1 MKKRN
6 KKYNPNK
13 LAQKYVV
20 DAHKMHTLE
29 MTFNIDEVND
39 SIDNWRAS
47 NGLVEKE
54 HTPKHVVYEVYHGD
68 LIICLK
74 NLLIPLEQEWF
85 LGVDSHYFNHETE
98 DVLTV
103 PFQFQMPLMSFEE
116 FRFGSELIKV
126 DRGHGM
132 KTRWKGINEE
142 LNKLLEEEVPQ
153 GFERIRSDALLR
165 VTTKFNNVT
174 DYLYFKEAKM
184 ARELLG
190 VAA

>member
-13 LAQKYVV
+13 LAQKYVA

-142 LNKLLEEEVPQ
+142 LNKLLEEEVPL

-165 VTTKFNNVT
+165 VITKFNNVA

-184 ARELLG
+184 ARELFG

>member
-6 KKYNPNK
+6 KKYNPSK
-13 LAQKYVV
+13 LAQKYMA
-20 DAHKMHTLE
+20 DAHKMHMLE
-29 MTFNIDEVND
+29 MSFNIDEVND
-39 SIDNWRAS
+39 SIDNWREKHGMA
-47 NGLVEKE
+47 EKE
-54 HTPKHVVYEVYHGD
+54 NTPKHVVYDVYRGD

-85 LGVDSHYFNHETE
+85 LGVDSHYFNYETE
-98 DVLTV
+98 EVLTV

-116 FRFGSELIKV
+116 FRFGSEFIKI

-132 KTRWKGINEE
+132 KTRWKGINDE

-165 VTTKFNNVT
+165 VVTKFNNVT

>member
-6 KKYNPNK
+6 KKYKPNK

-54 HTPKHVVYEVYHGD
+54 LTPKHVVYEVYHGD

-190 VAA
+190 GAA

>member
-20 DAHKMHTLE
+20 DAHKMHMLE
-29 MTFNIDEVND
+29 MIFNIDEVND
-39 SIDNWRAS
+39 SIDNWREKHGMA
-47 NGLVEKE
+47 EKE
-54 HTPKHVVYEVYHGD
+54 NTPKHVVYEVYHGD

-85 LGVDSHYFNHETE
+85 LGVDSHYFNYETE
-98 DVLTV
+98 EVLTV

-116 FRFGSELIKV
+116 FRFGSEFIKI

-132 KTRWKGINEE
+132 KTRWKGIKEE
-142 LNKLLEEEVPQ
+142 LNKLLEEDVPQ

>member
-13 LAQKYVV
+13 LAQKYVA

-54 HTPKHVVYEVYHGD
+54 LTPKHVVYEVYHGD

>member
-6 KKYNPNK
+6 KKYNPSK
-13 LAQKYVV
+13 LVQKYMA
-20 DAHKMHTLE
+20 DAHKMHMLE
-29 MTFNIDEVND
+29 MSFNIDEVND
-39 SIDNWRAS
+39 SIDNWREKHGMA
-47 NGLVEKE
+47 EKE
-54 HTPKHVVYEVYHGD
+54 NTPKHVVYDVYRGD

-85 LGVDSHYFNHETE
+85 LGVDSHYFNYETE
-98 DVLTV
+98 EVLTV

-116 FRFGSELIKV
+116 FRFGSEFIKI

-132 KTRWKGINEE
+132 KTRWKGINDE

-165 VTTKFNNVT
+165 VVTKFNNVT

>member
-165 VTTKFNNVT
+165 VITKFNNVT

-190 VAA
+190 VVA

>member
-39 SIDNWRAS
+39 SIDKWRAS

-85 LGVDSHYFNHETE
+85 LGVDSHYFNYETE
-98 DVLTV
+98 EVLTV

-165 VTTKFNNVT
+165 VITKFNNVT

-184 ARELLG
+184 VRELLG

>member
-165 VTTKFNNVT
+165 VITKFNNVA

>member
-6 KKYNPNK
+6 KKYNPSK
-13 LAQKYVV
+13 LVQKYMA
-20 DAHKMHTLE
+20 DAHKMHMLE
-29 MTFNIDEVND
+29 MSFNIDEVND
-39 SIDNWRAS
+39 SIDNWREKHGMA
-47 NGLVEKE
+47 EKE
-54 HTPKHVVYEVYHGD
+54 NTPKHVVYDVYRGD

-85 LGVDSHYFNHETE
+85 LGVDSHYFNYETE
-98 DVLTV
+98 EVLTV

-116 FRFGSELIKV
+116 FRFGSEFIKI

-132 KTRWKGINEE
+132 KTRWKGINDE

-165 VTTKFNNVT
+165 VITKFNNVT

>member
-6 KKYNPNK
+6 KKYNPSK
-13 LAQKYVV
+13 LVQKYMA
-20 DAHKMHTLE
+20 DAHKMHMLE
-29 MTFNIDEVND
+29 MSFNIDEVND
-39 SIDNWRAS
+39 SIDNWREKHGMA
-47 NGLVEKE
+47 EKE
-54 HTPKHVVYEVYHGD
+54 NTPKHVVYDVYRGD

-85 LGVDSHYFNHETE
+85 LGVDSHYFNYETE
-98 DVLTV
+98 EVLTV

-116 FRFGSELIKV
+116 FRFGSEFIKI

-132 KTRWKGINEE
+132 KTRWKGINDE
-142 LNKLLEEEVPQ
+142 LNKLLEEDVPQ

-165 VTTKFNNVT
+165 VITKFNNVT

>member
-54 HTPKHVVYEVYHGD
+54 HTPKHIVYEVYHGD

>member
-20 DAHKMHTLE
+20 DAHKMHMLE
-29 MTFNIDEVND
+29 MSFNIDEVND
-39 SIDNWRAS
+39 SIDNWREKHGMA
-47 NGLVEKE
+47 EKE
-54 HTPKHVVYEVYHGD
+54 NTPKHVVYDVYRGD

-85 LGVDSHYFNHETE
+85 LGVDSHYFNYETE
-98 DVLTV
+98 EVLTV

-142 LNKLLEEEVPQ
+142 LNKLLEEDVPQ

-174 DYLYFKEAKM
+174 DYLYFKEAKIF
-184 ARELLG
+184 
-190 VAA
+190 

>member
-20 DAHKMHTLE
+20 DAHKMHMLE
-29 MTFNIDEVND
+29 MIFNIDEVND
-39 SIDNWRAS
+39 SIDNWREKHGMA
-47 NGLVEKE
+47 EKE
-54 HTPKHVVYEVYHGD
+54 NTPKHVVYEVYHGD

-85 LGVDSHYFNHETE
+85 LGVDSHYFNYETE
-98 DVLTV
+98 EVLTV

-116 FRFGSELIKV
+116 FRFGSEFIKI

-132 KTRWKGINEE
+132 KTRWKGINDE
-142 LNKLLEEEVPQ
+142 LNKLLEEDVPQ

-165 VTTKFNNVT
+165 VVTKFNNVT